1 MTFPSRLAR
10 CIYLLWRVWFS
21 IVFLPAFA
29 TASAPAKGNSP
40 DASADPHPSAAA
52 VTAAAAASA
61 TAASASGRA
70 RSDWLRDEIRRH
82 DDLYYNKAAPE
93 ISDADY
99 DALKRELRELEA
111 RHPEWAAPD
120 SPTQRAGVD
129 ARDPFFAPGRH
140 RAPMLSL
147 DNTYDEAD
155 LRAFDTRLRARL
167 GADADRLA
175 YVVEPKIDGVG
186 VSLVYE
192 NGRLARVL
200 TRGDGAEGD
209 DITANARSI
218 ATLPDRLAGAAWP
231 AFVEI
236 RGEIHVAFADFE
248 RINAAR
254 EAAGLEPFAN
264 PRALAAGSAKLHD
277 PREAAER
284 RLRLVVYGVGHCG
297 EPLRD
302 EQGNRVATQAA
313 LHGRLRAWGLP
324 VLEKYWPASD
334 PDAAWR
340 AVGELKKMRARLAY
354 PIDGAVVKTDAF
366 ALQHKAG
373 ATARAPRWAIAYK
386 FAPERAMTRVLAI
399 TAQVGRTGAI
409 TPVAELAPV
418 RLAGTTVRRASLRNA
433 GEIARLGIR
442 VGDTVVIE
450 KAGEII
456 PVAREVVL
464 ARRPADSAAYVF
476 PENCPECGA
485 ALARADGDAARRCP
499 DDACPARVRGRLEH
513 FASRDCLA
521 IPGLGPKVVAR
532 LVGAGLA
539 RDVADLYRLRAGDLT
554 ALEGMGTRSSANLL
568 AAIERSKRAATW
580 RFINGLGLPGVGAK
594 NAKAL
599 AERFRSL
606 DALARATGPELQATP
621 GIGTE
626 TARNLREFFNKEENL
641 RLLEKLK
648 ACGIQPEE
656 S

>member
-1 MTFPSRLAR
+1 MGIGLRRWARFPAA
-10 CIYLLWRVWFS
+10 LLLV
-21 IVFLPAFA
+21 FA
-29 TASAPAKGNSP
+29 TVFARAHENMT
-40 DASADPHPSAAA
+40 DTRPS
-52 VTAAAAASA
+52 VAAASA
-61 TAASASGRA
+61 GDRA
-70 RSDWLRDEIRRH
+70 RLDWLRGEIRRH

-93 ISDADY
+93 LSDADY

-111 RHPEWAAPD
+111 QHPEWAATD

-155 LRAFDTRLRARL
+155 LRAFDTRLRAQL
-167 GADADRLA
+167 GADASGLA

-209 DITANARSI
+209 DITANVRSI
-218 ATLPDRLAGAAWP
+218 ASLPDRLAGAAWP
-231 AFVEI
+231 AFIEI
-236 RGEIHVAFADFE
+236 RGEIYIAFADFE

-254 EAAGLEPFAN
+254 EAAGLELFAN
-264 PRALAAGSAKLHD
+264 PRNLAAGSAKLHD

-284 RLRLVVYGVGHCG
+284 RLRLVVYGVGHCE

-302 EQGNRVATQAA
+302 ENGNRVATQAA

-324 VLEKYWPASD
+324 VLESYWPSAD
-334 PDAAWR
+334 LDAAWS
-340 AVGELKKMRARLAY
+340 AIGELKKMRARLAY

-366 ALQHKAG
+366 ALQQKAG

-399 TAQVGRTGAI
+399 TAQVGRTGVV
-409 TPVAELAPV
+409 TPVAELEPV
-418 RLAGTTVRRASLRNA
+418 RLAGTTVRRASLHN
-433 GEIARLGIR
+433 
-442 VGDTVVIE
+442 
-450 KAGEII
+450 AGEII
-456 PVAREVVL
+456 PVVREVVV
-464 ARRPADSAAYVF
+464 AKCPVDSADYVF
-476 PENCPECGA
+476 PKNCPECGA
-485 ALARADGDAARRCP
+485 ALARADGGVAWRCP
-499 DDACPARVRGRLEH
+499 NDACPAQVRGRLEH
-513 FASRDCLA
+513 FASRECLA
-521 IPGLGPKVVAR
+521 ISGLGPKVIAR
-532 LVGAGLA
+532 LVDAGLA
-539 RDVADLYRLRAGDLT
+539 RDVADLYKLRAGDLVK
-554 ALEGMGTRSSANLL
+554 LEGIGARSAENLL
-568 AAIERSKRAATW
+568 AAVERSKHAETW

-599 AERFRSL
+599 AKRFRSL
-606 DALARATGPELQATP
+606 DTLARATESEFQATSGVGPE
-621 GIGTE
+621 
-626 TARNLREFFNKEENL
+626 TAKNLCEFINKEENR

-648 ACGIQPEE
+648 ACGIKPRE

>member
-1 MTFPSRLAR
+1 MFRRNLGIGLRRWAGFPAA
-10 CIYLLWRVWFS
+10 LLLV
-21 IVFLPAFA
+21 FA
-29 TASAPAKGNSP
+29 TVIARANENMP
-40 DASADPHPSAAA
+40 DTSADTRPS
-52 VTAAAAASA
+52 VA
-61 TAASASGRA
+61 TDSVGDRV
-70 RSDWLRDEIRRH
+70 RLDRLRDEIRRH

-93 ISDADY
+93 LSDADY

-155 LRAFDTRLRARL
+155 LRAFDTRLRAQL
-167 GADADRLA
+167 GTDAAALA

-218 ATLPDRLAGAAWP
+218 ASLPDRLAGAPWP
-231 AFVEI
+231 AFIEI
-236 RGEIHVAFADFE
+236 RGEIYITFADFG

-254 EAAGLEPFAN
+254 ESSGLERFDN
-264 PRALAAGSAKLHD
+264 PRNLAAGSVKLHD

-302 EQGNRVATQAA
+302 EHGNRVATQTA

-324 VLEKYWPASD
+324 VLESYWPSANL
-334 PDAAWR
+334 DAAWS
-340 AVGELKKMRARLAY
+340 AIGELKKMRARLAY
-354 PIDGAVVKTDAF
+354 PIDGAVVKTDGF
-366 ALQHKAG
+366 ALQQKAG
-373 ATARAPRWAIAYK
+373 ATTRAPRWAIACK
-386 FAPERAMTRVLAI
+386 FAPERALTRVLAI
-399 TAQVGRTGAI
+399 TAQVGRTGVV

-418 RLAGTTVRRASLRNA
+418 RLAGTTVRRASLHNA
-433 GEIARLGIR
+433 DEIARLGIR
-442 VGDTVVIE
+442 VGDAVAIE

-456 PVAREVVL
+456 PVVAEVVV
-464 ARRPADSAAYVF
+464 ANRPADSAVYVF
-476 PENCPECGA
+476 PSNCPECGA
-485 ALARADGDAARRCP
+485 ALVRGEGGVAWRCP
-499 DDACPARVRGRLEH
+499 SDACPARVRGRLEH

-521 IPGLGPKVVAR
+521 ISGLGPKVIAR
-532 LVGAGLA
+532 LVEAGLA
-539 RDVADLYRLRAGDLT
+539 RDAADLYKLRAGDLVK
-554 ALEGMGTRSSANLL
+554 LEGIGARSAENLL
-568 AAIERSKRAATW
+568 AAIGRSKHAEAW

-599 AERFRSL
+599 AKRFHSL
-606 DALARATGPELQATP
+606 DALARATEAELQEVP
-621 GIGTE
+621 GIGPG
-626 TARNLREFFNKEENL
+626 TAESLLAFFNKEENR
-641 RLLEKLK
+641 RLFEKLK
-648 ACGIQPEE
+648 ACGIKPEE
-656 S
+656 P